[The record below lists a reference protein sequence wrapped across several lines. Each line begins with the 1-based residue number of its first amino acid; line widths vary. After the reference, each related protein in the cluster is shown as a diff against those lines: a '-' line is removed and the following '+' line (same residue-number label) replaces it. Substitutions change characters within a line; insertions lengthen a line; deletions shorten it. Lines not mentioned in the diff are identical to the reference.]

1 MIATSLER
9 EIEDLSQEILE
20 RYEEVN
26 ILYRLSDSFRDV
38 FDERQILERL
48 LSEAARSV
56 QASAGWISVLTP
68 EGSLAPPVSL
78 DRGRRGREK
87 EAMALAAR
95 TIAEIRSITLDGDE
109 DPASPRPALLSVP
122 LPMKSGPMGALVL
135 EKPVRSRGFRASD
148 VSLVAAVASVGSG
161 VLENRRLA
169 LDMKRTERVRGEIE
183 IARRIQQG
191 LLPSKDPTV
200 PGLQVAGLC
209 RPAQDI
215 GGDYFGY
222 SHVCPGRFG
231 IAIADVS
238 GHSIGAAIGM
248 VMARCLIQSEAH
260 QSTSP
265 SRIFSRVNELLNRDL
280 TDPGM
285 FVTAFL
291 AVYDEATGRIAY
303 TNAGHNPP
311 LFLRASSGKVTSLE
325 RGSLALAII
334 PGTRYDDSTCTMRPG
349 DVLLLYTDGLTE
361 ARSSTGEMF
370 GIARLSEALQRCRH
384 LSARQAVDA
393 IVEDVTRWHGASDFV
408 DDLTLVVAR
417 KEAPEASR

>member
-1 MIATSLER
+1 MTAASLER

-38 FDERQILERL
+38 FDEQQILERL

-56 QASAGWISVLTP
+56 HASGGWISVLSP
-68 EGSLAPPVSL
+68 DGSLAPPVSL
-78 DRGRRGREK
+78 DRGAHGRDK
-87 EAMALAAR
+87 EAVALAAR
-95 TIAEIRSITLDGDE
+95 TIAEARSIALDGDE
-109 DPASPRPALLSVP
+109 EPGSPRPALLSVP
-122 LPMKSGPMGALVL
+122 LLMKSGPMGALIL
-135 EKPVRSRGFRASD
+135 EKPARPQGFRASD

-191 LLPSKDPTV
+191 LLPSEDPTV
-200 PGLQVAGLC
+200 PGLSVAGLC

-222 SHVCPGRFG
+222 SHVSPGRFG
-231 IAIADVS
+231 ITIADVS

-291 AVYDEATGRIAY
+291 AVYDEATGRVTYA
-303 TNAGHNPP
+303 NAGHNPP
-311 LFLRASSGKVTSLE
+311 LFLRASTGKTAPLG
-325 RGSLALAII
+325 RGGLALAIE
-334 PGTRYDDSTCTMRPG
+334 PETRYDDRKCTLHTG
-349 DVLLLYTDGLTE
+349 DMLLLYTDGLTE
-361 ARSSTGEMF
+361 ARSAKGEMF
-370 GIARLSEALQRCRH
+370 GMDRLTEALQRCRH
-384 LSARQAVDA
+384 LGARQAVDA
-393 IVEDVTRWHGASDFV
+393 IVEDVTRWRGTPDFV

-417 KEAPEASR
+417 KEAPEAR